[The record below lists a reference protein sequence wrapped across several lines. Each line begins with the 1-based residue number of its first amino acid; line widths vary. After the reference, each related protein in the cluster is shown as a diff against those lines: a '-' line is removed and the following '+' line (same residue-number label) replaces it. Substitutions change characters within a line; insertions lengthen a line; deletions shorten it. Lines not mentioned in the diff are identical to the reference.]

1 MAEAG
6 VVRVPGTLRA
16 VRLLEWKVAPGSAVR
31 MGSVVAHV
39 AAVEDSGGGGGRDE
53 EDAATVA
60 PEADE
65 AKDEQAATTVSPGR
79 SAREVKL
86 KASSAGVVV
95 RLCCAP
101 GQIVASGGEL
111 LRLEAC
117 RHPIVMK
124 GLCAECG
131 QDLRRLAKAGG
142 QTQVSSSAA
151 NISMV
156 HSVPELMVTSEQ
168 AESLGRE
175 DQQRLLRSRKLVLM
189 VDLDQTLIHT
199 TEQSYPHMS
208 SKGIFHF
215 QLGQGQPMLHTRL
228 RPHCRSFL
236 QKIAELYEL
245 HVFTFGSRLYAHT
258 IAGFLDPEKKLFS
271 HRILSRDEC
280 IDPYCKTGN
289 LKNLFPCGDSMVCI
303 IDDREDVWRSAPNLI
318 AVRKYVY
325 FQGTGDINAPPG
337 SREAQRRGNNV
348 AKVTPESSSQASA
361 ESPNAV
367 SSRGPAER
375 APERLAKCPPA
386 AETDGSGKATAVA
399 AADSRLKPAADRAPA
414 APTNNGT
421 GRCGGAKDATFRDG
435 AKEPVTAGSTV
446 TDDGTAAA
454 SLKEEEE
461 ESKAGANVADVGAE
475 PRQNNEKRGD
485 AGSGAQADLDFD
497 LSSDSDSPSSP
508 SAALKEESEAVAPP
522 THGGGDDDV
531 RTLKADVK
539 ADAKVDVKVD
549 VKADAKTDAKVDAVR
564 LDAEMAA
571 PLCGGVRSGR
581 DAAKEEE
588 AGGGEER
595 LGEAAGPCVP
605 ACEPE
610 VVGENGGGG
619 GGGAGGGV
627 ETRHDTVDIASQ
639 NTEQSGI
646 TEGESFEPEFDVEEE
661 EGKAHEGA
669 AAAVV
674 VVEAAAEV
682 DDKEEDDYL
691 LHLEEVLSRVH
702 AMFYVQ
708 QDRWQQQQ
716 QQGGG
721 RQGESEPA
729 GAVVEPDLRSVVPEL
744 RRSVLRGVVVV
755 FSGVFPT
762 NCPADRTR
770 EYRVASALGAI
781 VSSSLVLDASGAQC
795 ATTHLVAA
803 KAGTDKVRRAL
814 ESRRVRVVTPDWLWA
829 CADRWDHV
837 EECLF
842 TLTEGYTRTHRSSSP
857 ATYTEAGASDGARH
871 ALLHPTPMH
880 PRGSTAPAPPEARVY
895 DPVTGRLLRKGSVQ
909 SCAPGASSW
918 QGQQQQQQRKERQE
932 RQERQ
937 LLQQKQQQQQ
947 VPSITPAPAG
957 GLGHDDHSP
966 FRCLSQQQVRDAP
979 EGSRRQR
986 QPSMSEALPLYTLSK
1001 DDLDSMDKEVDD
1013 ILGEESDGEE
1023 EEEQEEEV
1031 EEEEEEETAEK
1042 AEVAGGSSARSG
1054 APSVPEMEVERGAG
1068 GRAPPQSKEELGT
1081 LIERPP
1087 SSSSGGSLE
1096 GSVPRGHKRRRDESE
1111 EEEEEEEELEGS
1123 SSEADEMAAALDAEL
1138 DNFM

>member
-1 MAEAG
+1 MS
-6 VVRVPGTLRA
+6 RPRPRS
-16 VRLLEWKVAPGSAVR
+16 RLGALP
-31 MGSVVAHV
+31 
-39 AAVEDSGGGGGRDE
+39 
-53 EDAATVA
+53 
-60 PEADE
+60 
-65 AKDEQAATTVSPGR
+65 
-79 SAREVKL
+79 AR
-86 KASSAGVVV
+86 
-95 RLCCAP
+95 
-101 GQIVASGGEL
+101 GEL

-1096 GSVPRGHKRRRDESE
+1096 GSVPRVTFTAVVRERNDKSVERGHKRRRDESE